1 MKDVALILRKP
12 DSLYLGELPSS
23 SVDGG
28 PGWRV
33 ISDRY
38 RCATVLIL
46 HPFPGSKG
54 GQYFCSKRNHPS
66 ELALMSSL
74 ACRSTAAHPN

>member
-1 MKDVALILRKP
+1 MKAVALILRKP

-28 PGWRV
+28 PRWRV
-33 ISDRY
+33 ISDLY
-38 RCATVLIL
+38 RFATVLIL
-46 HPFPGSKG
+46 CPFPGSKS
-54 GQYFCSKRNHPS
+54 GQHLCSTRDHPS